1 GTVDGV
7 AGYTYAIKAYKL
19 HEVGSNVAEVNM
31 GLVSTWGAGINLD
44 LWNSMPED
52 LRKVITEVSD
62 EFIDRMAEAIIN
74 DIQNAR
80 EELETGIDG
89 KSLKFTTLSPEERN
103 KWKAASGEFVAD
115 WRKRVTDKGLDPQ
128 KIIDQVNVAEAKYT
142 KELAEKGYPWTRN

>member
-1 GTVDGV
+1 TVDDLQGKKIRATGSYMNLLTNVGAIPVNLGYGEAYQALDRGTVDGV

-62 EFIDRMAEAIIN
+62 EFIDRMAEAI
-74 DIQNAR
+74 
-80 EELETGIDG
+80 
-89 KSLKFTTLSPEERN
+89 
-103 KWKAASGEFVAD
+103 
-115 WRKRVTDKGLDPQ
+115 
-128 KIIDQVNVAEAKYT
+128 
-142 KELAEKGYPWTRN
+142 